1 MGSKVLAIGSS
12 VPTKVLTNKD
22 FERYLDTSDEWIV
35 SRTGIRERRIAPEG
49 VLVSDLATDA
59 AKKAL
64 AAAGTTAEELDMII
78 IATATPDTPFPSTAC
93 WTQAKL
99 GIKNI
104 PCFDVVA
111 GCSGFLYALITANGL
126 IQGGAARKVLVIG
139 AEELSRVTN
148 YDDRNTC
155 VLFGDGAGAVVLAP
169 SDGDGRG
176 IIATTWGADG
186 SLGELLI
193 QQAGG
198 TRMQA
203 SHETVDKKLHTI
215 QMAGNEVYRYAVKAM
230 QAATLEVLEKSG
242 ISADDVDLF
251 VPHQANYR
259 IITATAERAGIPMEK
274 VLVTIDRYGNS
285 SAASIPVALADAVA
299 EGRLKPG
306 HLVLTAAFGAGFTW
320 AAALIRW

>member
-1 MGSKVLAIGSS
+1 MPAKILGIGSAI
-12 VPTKVLTNKD
+12 PDKVLTNKD

-35 SRTGIRERRIAPEG
+35 TRTGIRERRIAPEG
-49 VLVSDLATDA
+49 VLVSDLATEA
-59 AKKAL
+59 AQKAL
-64 AAAGTTAEELDMII
+64 AASGVDAQELDCIVV
-78 IATATPDTPFPSTAC
+78 ATATPDTIFPSTAC

-104 PCFDVVA
+104 PAFDVTA

-126 IQGGAARKVLVIG
+126 VSGGTAKKVLVIG

-155 VLFGDGAGAVVLAP
+155 VLFGDGAGAVVLEAAN
-169 SDGDGRG
+169 GDGRG
-176 IIATTWGADG
+176 VLATTWGADG

-193 QQAGG
+193 QPAGG
-198 TRMQA
+198 TRLQA
-203 SHETVDKKLHTI
+203 SRETVEKKQHTI

-230 QAATLEVLEKSG
+230 QQATLDVLEKSG
-242 ISADDVDLF
+242 VSADDIDLF
-251 VPHQANYR
+251 VPHQANHR
-259 IITATAERAGIPMEK
+259 IITATAERAGVPMEK
-274 VLVTIDRYGNS
+274 VLVTIDRYGNN
-285 SAASIPVALADAVA
+285 SAASIPVALSDAVA

-306 HLVLTAAFGAGFTW
+306 MLVMTAAFGAGFTW